1 MKTRDGGY
9 TSPDKRFGSGGSK
22 QRKKNTFDSGKGVKK
37 KGEGL
42 GTGPV
47 GANGTAQKS
56 GIMVSEEEAKKA
68 LDKKNAVS
76 PSAPSKES
84 VKRVGEVFQEGAKWL
99 GKAYNDPV
107 GTIKSGVKA
116 AGNAVNDLAKTARK
130 NGYGPK
136 TTATYVA
143 DEPGRKGQTMNISS
157 SVKMRVGGAGMD
169 AGGKAVKR
177 DANAAKDNLSRKTG
191 SAQNTGTK
199 KDTLSASKNTG
210 TKKDT
215 FSAPANTGTN
225 KDTKTSAPS
234 ASTGKG
240 GFMSKVKSNVSSKDR
255 INAALNYV
263 GGKKTAKADTAK
275 ATAKTEKSN
284 KQKAKKSKA
293 ATVKSE
299 TISGPFNA
307 TEAMKQRRA
316 AAEAAGKGKFN
327 ATEEMKKRR
336 AAAEAAGKGKFNA
349 TEEMKKRRA
358 AAEAQGKGKWN
369 AQEEMRK
376 RREAAQSKKRIQQG
390 FNK

>member
-1 MKTRDGGY
+1 MAGY
-9 TSPDKRFGSGGSK
+9 NQPRS
-22 QRKKNTFDSGKGVKK
+22 RKKNVVDSGKEIEK
-37 KGEGL
+37 KGNGL
-42 GTGPV
+42 GTGGV
-47 GANGTAQKS
+47 GMNAAGSQPRRS
-56 GIMVSEEEAKKA
+56 GEERAEKK
-68 LDKKNAVS
+68 DTYK
-76 PSAPSKES
+76 PSAKPSAET
-84 VKRVGEVFQEGAKWL
+84 VKRVGEAFQTGVKAIAK
-99 GKAYNDPV
+99 AAADPV
-107 GTIKSGVKA
+107 GTIKKGAQAVGKA
-116 AGNAVNDLAKTARK
+116 ASDLATTARK

-143 DEPGRKGQTMNISS
+143 DEPGRKGQPMNISS

-177 DANAAKDNLSRKTG
+177 DANAAKDSLSRKTG

-199 KDTLSASKNTG
+199 KDTLSAPKNTG

-215 FSAPANTGTN
+215 LSAPANTGTN

-263 GGKKTAKADTAK
+263 GGKKTAKAGTAK

-284 KQKAKKSKA
+284 KQKAKKNNA
-293 ATVKSE
+293 AAVKSE

-349 TEEMKKRRA
+349 IEEMKKRRA

-376 RREAAQSKKRIQQG
+376 RREAAQSKKRIQQAMG
-390 FNK
+390 GKGK